1 MNIRTRLTLRFIL
14 IAAIIMIMSSVL
26 IYVFSAD
33 YREDDFYNRLHNKAN
48 NTAKLLI
55 EVEGV
60 DATLLRRIEQ
70 DNPVALPNEKIVIYN
85 FRDSILFSTD
95 EEHVLKINPEIINSV
110 RLEEEI
116 RYMQGDYEVLGFLF
130 QGEFDRFVVMASATD
145 IYGIKRLQNLL
156 YILLFVFAISMVI
169 LSISGWLFAG
179 QALQPIAKVVDQV
192 SEISISSLNL
202 RVDEGNGKDE
212 IARLAMTFNRM
223 LTRLEAS
230 FITQRNFIANA
241 SHELRTPLTVV
252 TGQLE
257 VTLLNTRS
265 ENEYKQTIQSV
276 LDDIKSLN
284 KLANKLLLLAQSSS
298 EEREKRMQPLRID
311 ELIWQVTDELQR
323 HNAAFTINIDLD
335 QNLDDENLLTV
346 KGDEQLLKAALVN
359 LIENG
364 CKYSQNKTT
373 NIFITASFNGLRIVF
388 KDNGIGI
395 PVDDLPNIFEPFYRG
410 SNTSNI
416 KGHGIGLSMVRGIVR
431 LHRGVIEIESTEGS
445 GTIIT
450 VILPVFEIADQ
461 SRKGTRRR

>member
-14 IAAIIMIMSSVL
+14 IAAIIMILSSVL
-26 IYVFSAD
+26 IYVLSAD

-85 FRDSILFSTD
+85 YRDSILFSTD
-95 EEHVLKINPEIINSV
+95 ENQILLINQETLNKV

-116 RYMQGDYEVLGFLF
+116 RYRQGEYEVLGFLF
-130 QGEFDRFVVMASATD
+130 QGEFDRFVVIAGATD

-179 QALQPIAKVVDQV
+179 QALQPIAKVVDRV

-212 IARLAMTFNRM
+212 IARLAMTFNSM

-257 VTLLNTRS
+257 VTLLNTRTES
-265 ENEYKQTIQSV
+265 EYKQVIQSV
-276 LDDIKSLN
+276 LDDIKNLN
-284 KLANKLLLLAQSSS
+284 KLANKLLLLAQSTS

-311 ELIWQVTDELQR
+311 ELVWQVTDEIHR
-323 HNAAFTINIDLD
+323 HAQEFNINIDLD
-335 QNLDDENLLTV
+335 ENLDDERLLTI

-364 CKYSQNKTT
+364 CKYSRNKTT
-373 NIFITASFNGLRIVF
+373 HVFITALGEELRLVF

-395 PVDDLPNIFEPFYRG
+395 PADDLPNIFEPFYRG
-410 SNTSNI
+410 SNTSTI

-431 LHRGVIEIESTEGS
+431 LHKGAIEIESTEGI
-445 GTIIT
+445 GT
-450 VILPVFEIADQ
+450 VISVVLPVLNVAGPL
-461 SRKGTRRR
+461 SRHQRKR